1 MSAIDVLVRTRP
13 RRRSRFR
20 PSGIATG
27 IALAVVC
34 VAVLMAIFGPL
45 LAPHDPNAT
54 NLANSFVGPIAGHPL
69 GFDEQGRDLFSEL
82 LAGARPS
89 LVGPTAVVAIA
100 MVLGVALSVLAAWRG
115 GWVDS
120 VVSTGLDVL
129 FAFPGILLAV
139 LAAAVFGPSL
149 TAAALALAIAY
160 TPYIARV
167 LRGAALRE
175 RTEEYIA
182 AEEVQGQSAWLI
194 CTRHLVPNL
203 APLIASQATLLFAY
217 AFVDL
222 AAISFLGLGVQPPQ
236 SDWGTMV
243 AAGKSGVL
251 QGYPAETLSAGL
263 CIVVLVVAVNYLGER
278 LGARGRRT

>member
-1 MSAIDVLVRTRP
+1 MSAVDVLVRGRP
-13 RRRSRFR
+13 RRRSRI
-20 PSGIATG
+20 SGGRIADG
-27 IALAVVC
+27 IALTVVAIAVV
-34 VAVLMAIFGPL
+34 LAIFGPL

-69 GFDEQGRDLFSEL
+69 GFDEQGRDLLSEL

-89 LVGPTAVVAIA
+89 ILGASAVVVIA
-100 MVLGVALSVLAAWRG
+100 MLLGVALSVLAAWRG
-115 GWVDS
+115 GLTDNAIS
-120 VVSTGLDVL
+120 GLLDIL

-149 TAAALALAIAY
+149 TAAALALSLAY
-160 TPYIARV
+160 TPYVARV
-167 LRGAALRE
+167 LRAAALRE
-175 RTEEYIA
+175 RAAEYIA
-182 AEEVQGQSAWLI
+182 AGEVQGQSAWAM
-194 CTRHLVPNL
+194 CTRHLIPNL

-263 CIVVLVVAVNYLGER
+263 CIVVLVVAVNFLGER
-278 LGARGRRT
+278 IGSRSERA

>member
-1 MSAIDVLVRTRP
+1 MSAVDVLVRGRP
-13 RRRSRFR
+13 RRRSRI
-20 PSGIATG
+20 SGGRIADG
-27 IALAVVC
+27 IALTVVGIAVV
-34 VAVLMAIFGPL
+34 LAIFGPL

-69 GFDEQGRDLFSEL
+69 GFDEQGRDLLSEL

-89 LVGPTAVVAIA
+89 ILGASAVVVIA
-100 MVLGVALSVLAAWRG
+100 MLLGVALSVLAAWRG
-115 GWVDS
+115 GLTDNAIS
-120 VVSTGLDVL
+120 GLLDIL

-149 TAAALALAIAY
+149 TAAALALSIAY
-160 TPYIARV
+160 TPYVARI
-167 LRGAALRE
+167 LRAAALRE
-175 RTEEYIA
+175 RAEEYIA
-182 AEEVQGQSAWLI
+182 AGEVQGQSAWAL
-194 CTRHLVPNL
+194 CTRHLIPNL

-263 CIVVLVVAVNYLGER
+263 CIVVLVVAVNFLGER
-278 LGARGRRT
+278 IAARSERR

>member
-1 MSAIDVLVRTRP
+1 MSAVDVLVRGRP
-13 RRRSRFR
+13 RRRSRV
-20 PSGIATG
+20 SGGRIAEG
-27 IALAVVC
+27 IALAI
-34 VAVLMAIFGPL
+34 VAIAIFLAIFGPL
-45 LAPHDPNAT
+45 IAPHDPNAT
-54 NLANSFVGPIAGHPL
+54 NLSLSFVGPISGHPL
-69 GFDEQGRDLFSEL
+69 GFDEQGRDLLSEL

-89 LVGPTAVVAIA
+89 ILGASAVVVIA
-100 MVLGVALSVLAAWRG
+100 MLLGVALSILAAWRG
-115 GWVDS
+115 GLTDNAISAV
-120 VVSTGLDVL
+120 LDIL

-149 TAAALALAIAY
+149 TAAALALSIAY
-160 TPYIARV
+160 TPYVARI

-175 RTEEYIA
+175 RAEEYVA
-182 AEEVQGQSAWLI
+182 AGEVQGQSAWRL
-194 CTRHLVPNL
+194 CTRHLIPNL

-263 CIVVLVVAVNYLGER
+263 CIVVLVVAVNFLGER
-278 LGARGRRT
+278 IGARSERR

>member
-1 MSAIDVLVRTRP
+1 MSATDVLVRTRP
-13 RRRSRFR
+13 RWRSRPGR
-20 PSGIATG
+20 GRVAAGVALTVVGIAVF
-27 IALAVVC
+27 L
-34 VAVLMAIFGPL
+34 AIFGPL

-54 NLANSFVGPIAGHPL
+54 NLAYSFVGPIAAHPL
-69 GFDEQGRDLFSEL
+69 GFDEQGRDLLSEL
-82 LAGARPS
+82 LAATRPS
-89 LVGPTAVVAIA
+89 LIGPTVVVLIA
-100 MVLGVALSVLAAWRG
+100 MLLGVALSVVAAWRG
-115 GWVDS
+115 GWTDS
-120 VVSTGLDVL
+120 VISTGLDIL

-149 TAAALALAIAY
+149 TAAALALSIAY

-175 RTEEYIA
+175 RAEEYIA
-182 AEEVQGQSAWLI
+182 AGEVQGQSAWVL
-194 CTRHLVPNL
+194 CTRHLLPNL

-263 CIVVLVVAVNYLGER
+263 CIVVLVVAVNFLGER
-278 LGARGRRT
+278 IAGRSERR

>member
-1 MSAIDVLVRTRP
+1 MSAADVLVRSRP
-13 RRRSRFR
+13 RRAS
-20 PSGIATG
+20 PWSGGRIATG
-27 IALAVVC
+27 IALAIVGL
-34 VAVLMAIFGPL
+34 AIFLAIFGPL

-54 NLANSFVGPIAGHPL
+54 NLADSFVGPIAGHPL
-69 GFDEQGRDLFSEL
+69 GFDEQGHDLLSQL
-82 LAGARPS
+82 LAAARPS
-89 LVGPTAVVAIA
+89 LIGPTVVVLIA

-115 GWVDS
+115 GWTDS
-120 VVSTGLDVL
+120 WISAGLDIL

-160 TPYIARV
+160 TPYVARV
-167 LRGAALRE
+167 LRAAALRE
-175 RTEEYIA
+175 RSEEYISA
-182 AEEVQGQSAWLI
+182 GEVQGQSAWVI
-194 CTRHLVPNL
+194 CSRHLIPNL

-222 AAISFLGLGVQPPQ
+222 AAISFLGLGVQPPE

-278 LGARGRRT
+278 IAARSGRA

>member
-1 MSAIDVLVRTRP
+1 MSAVDVLVRGRP
-13 RRRSRFR
+13 RQRSRTSAGR
-20 PSGIATG
+20 VAECIAV
-27 IALAVVC
+27 AVV
-34 VAVLMAIFGPL
+34 VFFVVLAIFGPL
-45 LAPHDPNAT
+45 LAPHDPTAT
-54 NLANSFVGPIAGHPL
+54 DLAYSFVGPVAGHPL
-69 GFDEQGRDLFSEL
+69 GFDEQGRDLLSQL

-89 LVGPTAVVAIA
+89 LIGPTAVVLIA
-100 MVLGVALSVLAAWRG
+100 MLLGVALSVIAAWRG
-115 GWVDS
+115 GWTDS
-120 VVSTGLDVL
+120 AISAGLDIL

-149 TAAALALAIAY
+149 TAAALALSIAY

-175 RTEEYIA
+175 RSEEYIA
-182 AEEVQGQSAWLI
+182 AGEVQGQSAWVM
-194 CTRHLVPNL
+194 CARHLVPNL

-222 AAISFLGLGVQPPQ
+222 AAISFLGLGVQPPH

-263 CIVVLVVAVNYLGER
+263 CIVVLVVAVSFLGER
-278 LGARGRRT
+278 IAGRSARR

>member
-13 RRRSRFR
+13 RRRMRLGR
-20 PSGIATG
+20 GRTADR
-27 IALAVVC
+27 IALAVVF
-34 VAVLMAIFGPL
+34 VAIFLAIFGPL
-45 LAPHDPNAT
+45 LAPHDPDAT
-54 NLANSFVGPIAGHPL
+54 NLAYSFVGPIAGHPL
-69 GFDEQGRDLFSEL
+69 GFDEQGRDLLSEL
-82 LAGARPS
+82 LAAARPS
-89 LVGPTAVVAIA
+89 LIGTTAVVAIA
-100 MVLGVALSVLAAWRG
+100 MVLGVALSILAAWRG
-115 GWVDS
+115 GWTDS
-120 VVSTGLDVL
+120 LISGGLDIL

-149 TAAALALAIAY
+149 TAAALALSIAY

-175 RTEEYIA
+175 RA
-182 AEEVQGQSAWLI
+182 AEYVAAGEVQGQSAWVM
-194 CTRHLVPNL
+194 CTRHLIPNL

-222 AAISFLGLGVQPPQ
+222 AAISFLGLGVQPPS

-251 QGYPAETLSAGL
+251 QGYPAETLSAGI
-263 CIVVLVVAVNYLGER
+263 CIVVLVVAVNFLGER
-278 LGARGRRT
+278 IGARSERG